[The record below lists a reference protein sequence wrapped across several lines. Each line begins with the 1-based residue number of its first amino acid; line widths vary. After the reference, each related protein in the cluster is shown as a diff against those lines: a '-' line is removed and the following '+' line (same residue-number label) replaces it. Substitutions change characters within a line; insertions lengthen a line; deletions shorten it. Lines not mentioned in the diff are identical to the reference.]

1 MGSLLLGQE
10 AMRVEH
16 PMPPLSAT
24 SLRLRKFY
32 RTPQE
37 MVQSMVAQDQAR
49 RKEPGATV
57 EVIGYDDE
65 AALELLAL
73 KVANTTRLEFRITDK
88 LQHQELREFMQQD
101 PRHPSPVLIIP
112 LLAGGSRVRT
122 DDQWLK

>member
-1 MGSLLLGQE
+1 
-10 AMRVEH
+10 
-16 PMPPLSAT
+16 MPPLSAT